1 MSITEDV
8 EEFIRLHR
16 KHGPL
21 VGGAAEPTLIGH
33 RVTIA
38 CPLRRDVRAPC
49 DGRRGDGRPGEAGAA
64 ESTMLDSAAGISSP
78 RWRSPSSLR
87 RSPSCACCIL
97 ARHVVG
103 PRRDRRR
110 DGAAGLRAV
119 DDRVPSG

>member
-64 ESTMLDSAAGISSP
+64 ESTMLDQRRRNLVAPLAFAQLTSAEPELRLLHTGSTRGRASARSQA
-78 RWRSPSSLR
+78 RWRGR
-87 RSPSCACCIL
+87 ATSC
-97 ARHVVG
+97 R
-103 PRRDRRR
+103 
-110 DGAAGLRAV
+110 
-119 DDRVPSG
+119 